1 MSIKMNSQ
9 QLNDFASMMSDL
21 MMVQQ
26 ETNVYLTGKS
36 VSETDRN
43 EFTNKI
49 KELLKKAQ
57 QLATEIQ
64 PKQFTISADIGLPPK
79 ISISFTW

>member
-1 MSIKMNSQ
+1 MAIKINNQ
-9 QLNDFASMMSDL
+9 QLNDFASMMSEL
-21 MMVQQ
+21 MMLQQ
-26 ETNVYLTGKS
+26 ETNVYLSGKS
-36 VSETDRN
+36 VSETEKN

-57 QLATEIQ
+57 QLAAEMQ
-64 PKQFTISADIGLPPK
+64 PKQFTISADISLPPK